1 MKISKK
7 QLRFILPIA
16 LVVGALGIGNI
27 IVRTT
32 KKPEKKKPQR
42 MAYAVK
48 VFPLKAADQTVR
60 IRATGT
66 VIPAQQITLR
76 SRVAGE
82 VVEVSSE
89 FIEGGSFAK
98 NETLLS
104 IDPMDYELALE
115 QKKAALAEA
124 EYQLKLEEGRRDI
137 AAREWELLDLGAE
150 ASDTDRELA
159 LRIPHLKSRTAKRD
173 AAEADVQKASLDLER
188 TRLSAPFNAVVVERK
203 ANVGTQAN
211 TQEPLAVL
219 AGSDTFYVRASIPVE
234 QLKWMVCDPEKG
246 SKVWIN
252 RPTGDPRPGRV
263 IRLESSLEEKGRT
276 ARILVAT
283 QKPLEG
289 KNPLFINEYVRIEIE
304 GRTLN
309 NTYKIPRSAL
319 HDDRRVWLATPKGTL
334 EIREVDVAWR
344 DAEEAFISGGL
355 KNGEKLI
362 LTSLAAPVNGMKLR
376 MKKGAKA
383 HE

>member
-16 LVVGALGIGNI
+16 LVVGAIGIGNI

-42 MAYAVK
+42 MAYAVQ
-48 VFPLKAADQTVR
+48 VLPLKAADQTVR
-60 IRATGT
+60 IQATGT

-82 VVEVSSE
+82 IVEVSSA
-89 FIEGGSFAK
+89 FIEGGFFAK

-104 IDPMDYELALE
+104 IDPVDYELALE

-137 AAREWELLDLGAE
+137 AAREWELLDLRAE
-150 ASDTDRELA
+150 ASETDRELA

-173 AAEADVQKASLDLER
+173 AAKADVKKASLDLER
-188 TRLSAPFNAVVVERK
+188 TRLVAPFNAVVVERN

-276 ARILVAT
+276 ARILIAT

-355 KNGEKLI
+355 NNGEKLI
-362 LTSLAAPVNGMKLR
+362 LTSLSAPVNGMKLR